1 MGWFSRSKQKSE
13 KTDQDLPEPDP
24 VPWLPVTPQPP
35 HKDPAPYSS
44 SQSPVQTKKLT
55 TRASQPS
62 FLSPISE
69 IQDDDRA
76 RNNSSRA
83 SRRQGAGNRAR
94 DISITPWISTPQPA
108 STPVPGAGSRVLDQ
122 ELDNAALRDR
132 IRMQSERINELER
145 ELRSASQRLQIS
157 DAMRAEERNQQAE
170 ELDAAHKRTD
180 VIVNEMVEQGAF
192 QQAQHEAEIQK
203 LRKELDDFKSRIQR
217 SDTLRTAAS
226 SKAREQTEQIE
237 IMEQT
242 MNMLRKESHRAKH
255 SLDQKSALVSDMR
268 EELREKNMDLEGIKI
283 ILRKQKEEAEA
294 SRKKV
299 SSLEERMESQK
310 ELSRKRIREIQA
322 REDSMMRTYRDS
334 EAELRKEIDNIQQN
348 TRSQIEEIRQ
358 QSARQMVE
366 LHAQKQTLQNET
378 EARIRDL
385 EQALQEKTSSLE
397 ETRLTL
403 NRTRNELND
412 EKRKARLAVGESAE
426 KSQQMEFVQQ
436 QCALLQEKLTLVS
449 SINKMHTV
457 NTVVK

>member
-1 MGWFSRSKQKSE
+1 M
-13 KTDQDLPEPDP
+13 
-24 VPWLPVTPQPP
+24 
-35 HKDPAPYSS
+35 
-44 SQSPVQTKKLT
+44 
-55 TRASQPS
+55 
-62 FLSPISE
+62 
-69 IQDDDRA
+69 
-76 RNNSSRA
+76 
-83 SRRQGAGNRAR
+83 
-94 DISITPWISTPQPA
+94 
-108 STPVPGAGSRVLDQ
+108 LDQ

-203 LRKELDDFKSRIQR
+203 LGKELDDFKSRIQR

-226 SKAREQTEQIE
+226 SKAGEQTEQIE
-237 IMEQT
+237 VMEQA

-322 REDSMMRTYRDS
+322 REDSMMRTYRNS
-334 EAELRKEIDNIQQN
+334 EAELRKEMDNIQQN

-366 LHAQKQTLQNET
+366 LHAQKQTLQNQT

-412 EKRKARLAVGESAE
+412 EKRKARLVVGESAE

-457 NTVVK
+457 NKVVK